1 MGFSVGL
8 LVSHASARE
17 EVPCPP
23 NVPVATDPQTSLICY
38 DDGNMISNWYPVKY
52 RLVVPAL
59 AR

>member
-1 MGFSVGL
+1 
-8 LVSHASARE
+8 
-17 EVPCPP
+17 
-23 NVPVATDPQTSLICY
+23 VATDPQTSLICY